1 MRVADT
7 SVLFALFSEEDRSH
21 ESAVDDVGSSDP
33 ITIPSE
39 ILVETIDLLA
49 YRFGAGAGSKALD
62 FLLKLPHVSI
72 AEKVEFSAVKG
83 IYDGAKGRL
92 SLADAFV
99 VQTCAAL
106 GAGVLAYDRSIVAE
120 VRKRSP

>member
-7 SVLFALFSEEDRSH
+7 SVLYALFSEEDKFH
-21 ESAVDDVGSSDP
+21 ERAVDDVSSSDP
-33 ITIPSE
+33 IAVPSE

-49 YRFGAGAGSKALD
+49 YRFGVSAGKKALD
-62 FLLKLPHVSI
+62 FLLNLPHVSI
-72 AEKVEFSAVKG
+72 AEKVEFGAVKG

-99 VQTCAAL
+99 IQTSVTL
-106 GAGVLAYDRSIVAE
+106 GTEVLAYDRRIVGE
-120 VRKRSP
+120 LRKRRP